1 VPSSEKHPTLNQLSY
16 FVAVAKQESYR
27 AAAMELGVSQPTLT
41 SQIAA
46 MEKAIGVVLF
56 ERSRSGTQL
65 SPQGRA
71 LLPVAENVLQANLRF
86 IEQAREMSDESQT
99 TYRLGVPPT
108 LGPYLLPYILP
119 TLHQRFSKLKFYV
132 RDVAPR
138 RLEQGL
144 LSGEFDLVIS
154 PLSQESSQL
163 IASELFVEPLKFVIP
178 SDHRLAGQ
186 KFIDPKE
193 LLGENVLILEN
204 THHFHY
210 QVLDLCDR
218 LGARVLRDYEGTSL
232 DTLRQMVVM
241 GMGVAFLPGLYI
253 HSELHRPE
261 ALHVCELSATPIV
274 RRHSLVWRN
283 TAPGRVFFREL
294 STLLREIIA
303 DKLGAAVQVLGNH

>member
-1 VPSSEKHPTLNQLSY
+1 MIKQPTLNQLSY
-16 FVAVAKQESYR
+16 FVAVAKLENFR
-27 AAAMELGVSQPTLT
+27 AAALELGVSQPTLT
-41 SQIAA
+41 GQIAA
-46 MEKAIGVVLF
+46 LEKSLGVVLF

-71 LLPVAENVLQANLRF
+71 LIEPAEAVLKTNVRF
-86 IEQAREMSDESQT
+86 MEQARELSDDSQT

-108 LGPYLLPYILP
+108 LGPYLLPYVLP
-119 TLHQRFSKLKFYV
+119 ELHERYTKLKFYV

-144 LSGEFDLVIS
+144 INGEFDLIIT

-163 IASELFVEPLKFVIP
+163 VSADLFIEPLKFVMP
-178 SDHRLAGQ
+178 SDHPLAGASA
-186 KFIDPKE
+186 IDPE
-193 LLGENVLILEN
+193 QLRGESVLTLES

-210 QVLDLCDR
+210 QVLELCDR
-218 LGARVLRDYEGTSL
+218 IGAHILRDYEGTSL

-253 HSELHRPE
+253 HSELHKPE
-261 ALHVCELSATPIV
+261 ALHVCELSQAPIE

-283 TAPGRVFFREL
+283 TASNRVFFRQL
-294 STLLREIIA
+294 SENLRDIIERR
-303 DKLGAAVQVLGNH
+303 LGHAVKVIR